1 MSELKRL
8 VLDVLKPHHPSIVEL
23 AENLSEV
30 EGVYGVNCS
39 VSEVDHATMNIKITV
54 EGLSIN
60 YDAVCEVISESGAVI
75 HSIDSVSAGKKLVE
89 EAETPQDR

>member
-23 AENLSEV
+23 ADNLSEV
-30 EGVYGVNCS
+30 DGVYGVNCS
-39 VSEVDHATMNIKITV
+39 VEEVDHATMNIKITV
-54 EGLSIN
+54 EGMAIN
-60 YDAVCEVISESGAVI
+60 FEAVSDIISESGAVI

>member
-1 MSELKRL
+1 MGELKRL

-23 AENLSEV
+23 AESLSV
-30 EGVYGVNCS
+30 VDGVYGVNCS
-39 VSEVDHATMNIKITV
+39 VAEVDHATMNIKITV
-54 EGLSIN
+54 EGMNIN
-60 YDAVCEVISESGAVI
+60 FEAVSEIISESGAVI

>member
-1 MSELKRL
+1 MSDLKRL

-23 AENLSEV
+23 AENLSVV

-39 VSEVDHATMNIKITV
+39 VEEVDHATMNIKITV
-54 EGLSIN
+54 EGSAIN
-60 YDAVCEVISESGAVI
+60 FEAVSDVISESGAVI

-89 EAETPQDR
+89 EVETPQDR